1 MEHIAVSLS
10 SRRRLTHN
18 SHNISNDNAFG
29 PEDAIERSVRQRH
42 DLRLIAEKKYDTLF
56 TQYIPVIQV
65 TCKMRGLHT
74 GETLEVTAIVC
85 ERMWKEF
92 ERKKDFSRVSVYG
105 SFVWKARWEAAGAR
119 ERRAGVRNEELTEP
133 AIIAQLAEVAV
144 DDIYPSVTTGEHE
157 ELYSAMEQLS
167 EKQLLVVEL
176 LYLEDLTV
184 AEVAEYMGAK
194 ANAIS
199 QLKFNALK
207 KLAFILG
214 A

>member
-1 MEHIAVSLS
+1 MVFEDSPFAS
-10 SRRRLTHN
+10 
-18 SHNISNDNAFG
+18 D
-29 PEDAIERSVRQRH
+29 DAIARAVRQRS
-42 DLRLIAEKKYDTLF
+42 DLRLIAAKDWNRLF
-56 TQYIPVIQV
+56 GQYEEVIAS
-65 TCKMRGLHT
+65 TCRRRGLT
-74 GETLEVTAIVC
+74 EFETLEVTSIVG

-92 ERKKDFSRVSVYG
+92 ERNKDFSRVSVYG

-176 LYLEDLTV
+176 LYLEDLSV

>member
-1 MEHIAVSLS
+1 MEHTAVSLS

-42 DLRLIAEKKYDTLF
+42 DLRLIAEKKYETLF

-92 ERKKDFSRVSVYG
+92 ERNKDFSRVSVYG

-176 LYLEDLTV
+176 LYLEDLSV

>member
-10 SRRRLTHN
+10 SRRRLTHT

-74 GETLEVTAIVC
+74 GEILEVTAIVC

-92 ERKKDFSRVSVYG
+92 ERNKDFSRVSVYG